1 MMHMKLSS
9 WKKARHWALP
19 RNLGMDVREYNPDH
33 VKHDEPNYEEMLQEF
48 AKEPPQQSDEECA
61 ASEGA
66 TSCTHKHLIIMLD
79 LGPLW
84 VVTVSEDLLHTTERQ
99 HITLAITPVGAESL
113 WSTREAISLSCRD
126 LIRKWIHLQDTP
138 LERPREL
145 LTLRQCRV
153 LEEAD
158 QRCHDTLAVA
168 NMNEIRLRELMKADL
183 IELAT
188 PMTLNGEKTVGVDAV
203 YSMFGR
209 DNSRK
214 NKAGDVEATCME
226 NHRNTAAAAEVASL
240 SGQLMYSV
248 RLQAHVLQ
256 KDSALYSLCW
266 YLKDHLLH
274 HHHMYYNEPRRE
286 VVVIPP
292 ERWHVSY
299 KGTVQGE
306 DDIVELAGVRKTQN
320 RSEQHQESRH
330 SGTWREPRQPG
341 YPPPNATSSSSG
353 GNPDKLEPT
362 TGEPA
367 EVGLGE
373 SEAESVGGFTVLDS
387 DESGA
392 SIFGLRSVLHEVE
405 EIDELSD
412 VSSQGSESAKGGRPM
427 AMAERERVSKW
438 RQDNLLLD
446 DLDFAYVYTD
456 FEEAYA
462 HAGRAVAVAW
472 SKARVSAEPGMV
484 LDMAKMSAVEAT
496 ATKIRRVDEQRKA
509 AAIKKKKMADTSFLR
524 QPGRGAEP
532 EEKGEDKARFIEPM
546 AQLMLDCGVSRAEW
560 EWRTDEEIMNSLRRK
575 ATRVVGTAEIPT
587 LHRARTTADEVRI
600 YLRGR
605 ATHMGID
612 KMEPIALEEFLQQS
626 RARVRAVNAIE
637 WMCNNLQLGWP
648 IEKVGRPDT
657 KQVPLIG
664 AKRKQALVAQ
674 PGMLKALTERMVTAA
689 ESDDPTWLALL
700 ASWLQAMANL
710 HLSHVLQR
718 SIPVEL
724 YGGWMLFFCK
734 QGKRKR
740 NRAGFYWG
748 APSETSGGYNWTVK
762 FLKEYDTRRQSDVGK
777 DMMGMIFRT
786 DTLEYLSA
794 KEVKALTMS
803 AVVGGSQN
811 PWVLMTTTYSW
822 RSLLSTV
829 AFHLNFSPAERLAI
843 GDWKEAN
850 ASGDEAPITVRYAE
864 GKKGKSRT
872 CRLIC
877 AAVFS
882 SLASKGINTFDEIPA
897 HRWKIL
903 TEEARA
909 KVESATLEV
918 NAVWRNP
925 DVAESRKEGFKVKR
939 SQVAFPKQLAGVPLS
954 PSSRDGKRYCADF
967 QAGKCQEADA
977 CPVGLHKCAAVFRGG
992 RTCHGNHPGS
1002 ECRNTKRHAALEKVD
1017 PESPAQKEMKVEVPE
1032 DQPKAGQVGVG
1043 IQLTPEQAPWK
1054 TGGKV
1059 DTPEYVVDDSIMRR
1073 LLPKLR
1079 AERYERRGNRLN
1091 PEPPR
1096 LVAKVCEEEG
1106 RGELW
1111 LGPIP
1116 TAQRMDKISETK
1128 HSIQVFCFA
1137 KKPFNVQVEEP
1148 DGEWGMDIPGT
1159 KPFRCEMSNSQA
1171 RLADMRALRSCV
1183 VNSLRQGD
1191 NAYVHCVSG
1200 ISRAPMAAAVL
1211 CAMLMGISFE
1221 EAKSIIQQIRNV
1233 SFNKG
1238 ERRMQGAWI
1247 DEVLSERAIN
1257 AAVPTGFS
1265 GQASNLDGVV
1275 VHATTLVGGAVEPI
1289 CHGEKGADG
1298 KQSFKRDSVTVE
1310 SIEEAFNKFGGRF
1323 CVGCEALLKASLRLQ
1338 VGRFFGRS

>member
-1 MMHMKLSS
+1 
-9 WKKARHWALP
+9 
-19 RNLGMDVREYNPDH
+19 MDVREYNPDH
-33 VKHDEPNYEEMLQEF
+33 VKHDEPDYEEMRQEF
-48 AKEPPQQSDEECA
+48 AKEPPHQSDEECA

-66 TSCTHKHLIIMLD
+66 TPCTHKHLIIMLD

-84 VVTVSEDLLHTTERQ
+84 VVTASEDLLHTTERQ
-99 HITLAITPVGAESL
+99 HITLAITPVGADSL
-113 WSTREAISLSCRD
+113 WSTREAITSSCKD

-168 NMNEIRLRELMKADL
+168 NINEIRLRELMKANL

-188 PMTLNGEKTVGVDAV
+188 PMLLNGEKTVGIDAV

-214 NKAGDVEATCME
+214 NKAGDMEATCME
-226 NHRNTAAAAEVASL
+226 NHMNTAAAAEVTSL
-240 SGQLMYSV
+240 CGQLMYSV

-274 HHHMYYNEPRRE
+274 HYHMYYNEPRRE

-320 RSEQHQESRH
+320 RLEQHQESRH
-330 SGTWREPRQPG
+330 PGTWREPRQPE
-341 YPPPNATSSSSG
+341 YPPPNVTSSSSG
-353 GNPDKLEPT
+353 GNPVKLEPT
-362 TGEPA
+362 TGEAA

-373 SEAESVGGFTVLDS
+373 SETESVDRFTVLDS
-387 DESGA
+387 DESDA

-412 VSSQGSESAKGGRPM
+412 ASSQESESANGGRPM

-438 RQDNLLLD
+438 RQNNFLLD

-456 FEEAYA
+456 FEEAYS

-472 SKARVSAEPGMV
+472 SRARVLAEPGMV
-484 LDMAKMSAVEAT
+484 SDMAKMSTVEAT

-509 AAIKKKKMADTSFLR
+509 AATKKKKMADTSFLR
-524 QPGRGAEP
+524 QPGKGAEP
-532 EEKGEDKARFIEPM
+532 EEKDEDKARFIEPM
-546 AQLMLDCGVSRAEW
+546 AQLMMDCRVGRAENASA
-560 EWRTDEEIMNSLRRK
+560 TDEEIMNSLRRK

-605 ATHMGID
+605 ATHMGVD
-612 KMEPIALEEFLQQS
+612 NMEPIALEEFLRQS
-626 RARVRAVNAIE
+626 RARVRAVNAIG

-648 IEKVGRPDT
+648 IEKVERPDT
-657 KQVPLIG
+657 KQVSLIG
-664 AKRKQALVAQ
+664 AECKQALAAQ

-689 ESDDPTWLALL
+689 ETDDPTWLALL

-710 HLSHVLQR
+710 SLGHVLRR
-718 SIPVEL
+718 SVPVEL

-734 QGKRKR
+734 RGKQKH

-748 APSETSGGYNWTVK
+748 APSETSGGYDWTVK
-762 FLKEYDTRRQSDVGK
+762 FLKEYDIRRRSDVGK

-786 DTLEYLSA
+786 DTFEYLSA
-794 KEVKALTMS
+794 KEVKALTMN
-803 AVVGGSQN
+803 VVIGGIKN
-811 PWVLMTTTYSW
+811 PWALMATTYSW
-822 RSLLSTV
+822 RRLLPT
-829 AFHLNFSPAERLAI
+829 AALHLNFSPAERRAI
-843 GDWKEAN
+843 GDWKGVN
-850 ASGDEAPITVRYAE
+850 ASGDEAPITLRYAE

-882 SLASKGINTFDEIPA
+882 SLASEGIDTFDEIPA
-897 HRWKIL
+897 QQWEIL
-903 TEEARA
+903 TKEARA
-909 KVESATLEV
+909 KVESVTLEV

-925 DVAESRKEGFKVKR
+925 DVAESGKEGFKVKR

-977 CPVGLHKCAAVFRGG
+977 CPLGLHKCAAVFRGG

-1002 ECRNTKRHAALEKVD
+1002 ECRNTKRHAALEKAN
-1017 PESPAQKEMKVEVPE
+1017 PESPAQKEWKVEVPE
-1032 DQPKAGQVGVG
+1032 DQPKAGRAGAGLQP
-1043 IQLTPEQAPWK
+1043 TPKQAPWK
-1054 TGGKV
+1054 RGDKV

-1079 AERYERRGNRLN
+1079 AERDNRRGNRLN

-1096 LVAKVCEEEG
+1096 LVAKVCREEG

-1116 TAQRMDKISETK
+1116 TAQRMNKISETK

-1137 KKPFNVQVEEP
+1137 KAPFNVQVEEP

-1171 RLADMRALRSCV
+1171 RLADMRALRSCL

-1200 ISRAPMAAAVL
+1200 ISRAPMAAAVM

-1221 EAKSIIQQIRNV
+1221 EAKNIIHQTRNV

-1247 DEVLSERAIN
+1247 DEVLSERVIN
-1257 AAVPTGFS
+1257 VAAPTGFS
-1265 GQASNLDGVV
+1265 CRVSNPDGVV
-1275 VHATTLVGGAVEPI
+1275 VHATTLVGGAMEPI
-1289 CHGEKGADG
+1289 CHREEGADG
-1298 KQSFKRDSVTVE
+1298 KQNFKRNSVTVE
-1310 SIEEAFNKFGGRF
+1310 SIEEAFNEFGGRF
-1323 CVGCEALLKASLRLQ
+1323 CVDCEVLLKASLRLQ
-1338 VGRFFGRS
+1338 VDRFFGQS